1 MQQPLL
7 HKIFIL
13 FIFLGSFSALAQPKD
28 RLSGFSSRPTEE
40 NVAPSK
46 KKTMALSL
54 PVIDDFSYDSHQPNP
69 NIWLDQNVYVNQTY
83 CTSPITLGVATFDGL
98 DKDGIAYDIGVF
110 GTDTADILTSQP
122 IDLSSPTDSV
132 YLSFFWQAGGH
143 GDLPENS
150 DSLALYFYTPQA
162 STWSSI
168 WRISGVDT
176 LTRFKQEMIPVPVAY
191 HKADFQ
197 FRLISYGA
205 RAGAFDMWNID
216 YVRLDDSR
224 TINDTLFND
233 VSFTQPYP
241 PLIKTYDAM
250 PWFHY
255 ASNVVNKPNENFF
268 YRKNNNGATQSIQVC
283 RYGIFLGP
291 TLLDGNVT
299 GLIDP
304 NQGVFNAENVFNCA
318 YNNFYPSPVPSNEFE
333 ITAFQSYD
341 GSNEDPATE
350 TNDTIW
356 RHQQFRNYYSYD
368 DGSAEQA
375 YLVDDNAGGFML
387 SRFGIA
393 QADDLMGL
401 YIYFLPS
408 EFNIEDNQFTIVVYE
423 SDNEAP
429 GNLIYESDT
438 IYTPRFTSTNF
449 LLPYPIKKDINSGV
463 NVSGTVF
470 VGIKQV
476 KNTPIPIGFDMN
488 SNLNVDKIFYGKPND
503 YYTSF
508 IAGNLMI
515 RPYFRYLP
523 NDFDLPETTIGT
535 VGVNVF
541 PNPANQEITIESTE
555 QNDNLQ
561 FVIYNISGQAVQSG
575 SVNGTVQLNNQI
587 TSGIY
592 LLQVIDASG
601 KKAPYTQKLVIEK

>member
-1 MQQPLL
+1 MQQTLL
-7 HKIFIL
+7 YNF
-13 FIFLGSFSALAQPKD
+13 FLLLICFSSFSALAQPKD
-28 RLSGFSSRPTEE
+28 RLSGFSNRPTQE
-40 NVAPSK
+40 NLIPAK
-46 KKTMALSL
+46 KKAMALSL

-110 GTDTADILTSQP
+110 GVDTADILTSQP
-122 IDLSSPTDSV
+122 IDLSNPTDSV
-132 YLSFFWQAGGH
+132 YLSFFWQAAGH
-143 GDLPENS
+143 GDFPENS

-162 STWSSI
+162 GKWSSV
-168 WRISGVDT
+168 WRIRGVDT
-176 LTRFKQEMIPVPVAY
+176 LTSFKQEMIPVSDAY

-197 FRLISYGA
+197 FRFISYGA
-205 RAGAFDMWNID
+205 HAGAFDMWNID

-233 VSFTQPYP
+233 VAFTQPYP
-241 PLIKTYDAM
+241 TLIKNFDAM

-255 ASNVVNKPNENFF
+255 ISGVVNKPNENFF
-268 YRKNNNGATQSIQVC
+268 YRKNNNGAIFGLFMGTYEFSLNGSIIASDLQGQSVSPASNVESVYNTIYKPFFPGTQ
-283 RYGIFLGP
+283 
-291 TLLDGNVT
+291 T
-299 GLIDP
+299 G
-304 NQGVFNAENVFNCA
+304 
-318 YNNFYPSPVPSNEFE
+318 EFE
-333 ITAFQSYD
+333 LKAYQAHY
-341 GSNEDPATE
+341 GSNEDPTTE
-350 TNDTIW
+350 SNDTIW
-356 RHQQFRNYYSYD
+356 RYQQFKNYYSYD

-375 YLVDDNAGGFML
+375 YLVDNNGGGFML

-393 QADDLMGL
+393 QADNLMGL
-401 YIYFLPS
+401 YIYFVPS
-408 EFNIEDNQFTIVVYE
+408 EFNIEENEFTIVVYA
-423 SDNEAP
+423 DNNGEP

-438 IYTPRFTSTNF
+438 TYVPRFTSTNF
-449 LLPYPIKKDINSGV
+449 YLPYPIKKDINQGV
-463 NVSGTVF
+463 NVNGTVF

-488 SNLNVDKIFYGKPND
+488 SNLNKDKIFYGKPND

-523 NDFDLPETTIGT
+523 NDFDLPETAIAT
-535 VGVNVF
+535 VAVNVF

-555 QNDNLQ
+555 QNDALH

-575 SVNGTVQLNNQI
+575 SVDGSVQLNKQI

-592 LLQVIDASG
+592 LLQVIDTSG